1 MKTLML
7 FLMGN
12 IEANVVMLTEI
23 QMGSWTTSIL
33 NPELGENMVNK
44 NCELPNVVWFKM
56 IYCQSQLS
64 TFLQYTR
71 MITYNKNYTVC
82 TQYKIGTV
90 YYTQCTWTQNIIHKT
105 GITTKKY

>member
-23 QMGSWTTSIL
+23 QMGSWTSSIL

-44 NCELPNVVWFKM
+44 NCELPNVFG
-56 IYCQSQLS
+56 S
-64 TFLQYTR
+64 R
-71 MITYNKNYTVC
+71 
-82 TQYKIGTV
+82 
-90 YYTQCTWTQNIIHKT
+90 
-105 GITTKKY
+105 